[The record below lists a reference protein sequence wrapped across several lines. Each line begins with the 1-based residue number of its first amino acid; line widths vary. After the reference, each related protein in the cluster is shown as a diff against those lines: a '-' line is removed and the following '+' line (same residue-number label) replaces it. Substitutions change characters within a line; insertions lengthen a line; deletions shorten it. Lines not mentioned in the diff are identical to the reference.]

1 MKEVIMKQLL
11 FWIVLIVG
19 IVALIGSCAK
29 KDDSTATA
37 TATADNATT
46 TALSAPTG
54 LTATGGV
61 SQVALDWTDV
71 SGASSYT
78 VYWDNATGVS
88 SSSTAITSV
97 STDNYTHTGLDNG
110 TTNYYKVAAV
120 DSAGTGT
127 LSSEVNATTTA
138 TFTST
143 TTAAGSITVGSVAM
157 SGTYVSSCF
166 SGSDLAGAVAG
177 GYFPSDVKALRDV
190 IVVTG
195 NDNVSQESHFYTD
208 TSCSTL
214 SGYSKN
220 GWDNFT
226 VGDASG
232 DYDKVTYQE
241 LGYKNKAGTAVWE
254 AFYENYF
261 STNGITNQGTAVDLV
276 VDTEYDLG
284 GNGASKLNLFSVTS
298 TQVQH
303 AEGQASSS
311 SYPTQM
317 DSQVMTKQ

>member
-1 MKEVIMKQLL
+1 MKEVIMKKLL
-11 FWIVLIVG
+11 FWMVLIVG
-19 IVALIGSCAK
+19 IVALLGSCAK
-29 KDDSTATA
+29 KDEETAATA
-37 TATADNATT
+37 ATADNATAIT
-46 TALSAPTG
+46 LSAPTG

-61 SQVALDWTDV
+61 SQVALDWTAV

-88 SSSTAITSV
+88 SSSTTITSV

-110 TTNYYKVAAV
+110 TTYYYKVATV

-138 TFTST
+138 TFTSA

-157 SGTYVSSCF
+157 SGTYVSSCY

-195 NDNVSQESHFYTD
+195 NDNVSSESYFYTD

-214 SGYSKN
+214 SVYLKN
-220 GWDNFT
+220 GNDNFT
-226 VGDASG
+226 VGVASG
-232 DYDKVTYQE
+232 DYYKVTYQE
-241 LGYKNKAGTAVWE
+241 IGFKIKAGTTVAETYW
-254 AFYENYF
+254 ENYF
-261 STNGITNQGTAVDLV
+261 STNSITNQVGSAVDLV

-284 GNGASKLNLFSVTS
+284 GDNSSKMNLFSVTS

-303 AEGQASSS
+303 AQGQTS

-317 DSQVMTKQ
+317 DSLVMTKQ

>member
-1 MKEVIMKQLL
+1 MKKVIMKKLL
-11 FWIVLIVG
+11 FWMVLIVG
-19 IVALIGSCAK
+19 IMALIGSCAEK
-29 KDDSTATA
+29 EESTTTAT
-37 TATADNATT
+37 TTADNATSIT
-46 TALSAPTG
+46 LSAPTG

-61 SQVALDWTDV
+61 SQVALDWTAV

-110 TTNYYKVAAV
+110 TTFYYKVAAV

-127 LSSEVNATTTA
+127 LSSEVNANTTA

-157 SGTYVSSCF
+157 SGTYISSCY

-195 NDNVSQESHFYTD
+195 NDNVSSESYFYTD

-214 SGYSKN
+214 SVYTKDGN
-220 GWDNFT
+220 DNFT
-226 VGDASG
+226 VGNASG
-232 DYDKVTYQE
+232 DYYKVTYQE
-241 LGYKNKAGTAVWE
+241 LGFKIKVGTTVAETYWE
-254 AFYENYF
+254 NFF
-261 STNGITNQGTAVDLV
+261 STNGIDNQGTAVDLV

-284 GNGASKLNLFSVTS
+284 GDNSSKMNLFSVTS

-303 AEGQASSS
+303 AQGQTS

-317 DSQVMTKQ
+317 DSLVMTKQ

>member
-1 MKEVIMKQLL
+1 MKEVIMKKLL
-11 FWIVLIVG
+11 FWMVLIVG

-29 KDDSTATA
+29 KDDDTA
-37 TATADNATT
+37 ATAD
-46 TALSAPTG
+46 
-54 LTATGGV
+54 
-61 SQVALDWTDV
+61 
-71 SGASSYT
+71 
-78 VYWDNATGVS
+78 
-88 SSSTAITSV
+88 
-97 STDNYTHTGLDNG
+97 
-110 TTNYYKVAAV
+110 
-120 DSAGTGT
+120 
-127 LSSEVNATTTA
+127 NATTTA

-157 SGTYVSSCF
+157 SGTYVGDCTTLS
-166 SGSDLAGAVAG
+166 AAVVSG

-232 DYDKVTYQE
+232 DYDKVTYKE
-241 LGYKNKAGTAVWE
+241 TGFKAKAGTTVAE

-261 STNGITNQGTAVDLV
+261 STNGITKQGTAIDLV
-276 VDTEYDLG
+276 VDTEYDVG
-284 GNGASKLNLFSVTS
+284 GSGKNLLNLYSVTS
-298 TQVQH
+298 TTVQTGKDDN
-303 AEGQASSS
+303 A
-311 SYPTQM
+311 TQPIEM
-317 DSQVMTKQ
+317 DSWVMTKQ